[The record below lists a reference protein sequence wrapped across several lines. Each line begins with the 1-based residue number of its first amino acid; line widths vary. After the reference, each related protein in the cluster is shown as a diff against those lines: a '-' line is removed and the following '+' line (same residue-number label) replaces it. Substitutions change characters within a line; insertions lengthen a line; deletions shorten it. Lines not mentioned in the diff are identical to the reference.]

1 MAQPQKQLS
10 TKQVN
15 NNPFQTYEFP
25 EFIGEYSHGFL
36 YKISNTNVAKI
47 PKWMPEI
54 GREMKIAIMLYESG
68 ISVPEPRGWE
78 MVSVPQEFDEPR
90 KAFVME
96 FIEGC
101 SGKFLYE
108 RYKAKEYALAKELAE
123 EETKKAEQLG
133 FNQGFDIWNAGN
145 YILTPDKKIK
155 LIDFITWSHP
165 DVPELKRRWDGKKII
180 FENLIDPEE
189 VFN

>member
-1 MAQPQKQLS
+1 MQPQKQS
-10 TKQVN
+10 RNINGVEISSYQNYKN
-15 NNPFQTYEFP
+15 P
-25 EFIGEYSHGFL
+25 EFIDEKSHGEI
-36 YKISNTNVAKI
+36 YRISDTEVAKI

-78 MVSVPQEFDEPR
+78 VVSVPQEFDEPR

-96 FIEGC
+96 FIEGY
-101 SGKFLYE
+101 SRNALYE
-108 RYKAKEYALAKELAE
+108 RYKAKEYALAKELVE

-133 FNQGFDIWNAGN
+133 FNPGFDRRNEGN

-155 LIDFITWSHP
+155 LIDFTAWYHP
-165 DVPELKRRWDGKKII
+165 DVPELKRRWDGKKIT